1 MISRTGV
8 ATKAESIGLS
18 TAGRT
23 SWLGFLSLLG
33 LSAWSGLAAGL
44 LEVGT
49 IVLRKQVFHAGQ
61 LMNMSRHFIWLV
73 PIANCAIFLMLGI
86 FGCCLILVWPRRGR
100 WLFFRVVGALALLPA
115 LLVAFPRIYTLA
127 WLIVALGS
135 AARLVPLFERA
146 GPSFRRFVAVSL
158 PVAMSIVAI
167 LGASLWAGDVIKQRR
182 ENGRELPPP
191 DSPNVLMIV
200 LDSVAAGHLSLNG
213 YERATSTTLAELA
226 GRGIVFRTAR
236 GASSWT
242 LPSHSTMF
250 TGRWLHELSVG
261 WLTPLDGARP
271 TLAEFLGERGYA
283 TAGFVANT
291 TYCGTDTGLARG
303 FTRYEDYIFPE
314 LTALKTTVLADRALQ
329 FLRATVYFSEDWLES
344 AGLLRAVRRLVGS
357 IDDDRKGA
365 GVVNRQLL
373 EWLAQRPHPERPF
386 FAFLNFFDAHY
397 PYQLPTGRLH
407 RFGVEPT
414 DYYERYLIQQW
425 GVLDKTTVSPSGV
438 AFATAAYDD
447 CIADL
452 DEQLGKLIDL
462 LDRGGALERTWLIIT
477 SDHGES
483 FGEHRGYFGH
493 GSSLYDTELHVPLII
508 IPPGGRTTARVVEE
522 AVSLRDLAAT
532 VVDVAGQAA
541 GSPFPGTSLA
551 SYWEQGKVA
560 TPHDGGTASPSFAE
574 LVPYDERAAD
584 YWNSGKPLPP
594 LGTLKGQDWSYIRR
608 DTDGREELFHL
619 REDAKEAHDLAGDPA
634 TRTIRE
640 QTRNTLNA
648 LTGGPLLPE
657 RFNR

>member
-1 MISRTGV
+1 
-8 ATKAESIGLS
+8 
-18 TAGRT
+18 
-23 SWLGFLSLLG
+23 
-33 LSAWSGLAAGL
+33 L

-49 IVLRKQVFHAGQ
+49 IVLRKQVFGAGQ

-73 PIANCAIFLMLGI
+73 PIANCAIFFMLGI

-100 WLFFRVVGALALLPA
+100 SLFFRVVGAFALLPA

-146 GPSFRRFVAVSL
+146 GPSFRRFVAASL
-158 PVAMSIVAI
+158 PAAVAIVAI
-167 LGASLWAGDVIKQRR
+167 LWASLWAGDVNKQRR
-182 ENGRELPPP
+182 ENGRELPPRE
-191 DSPNVLMIV
+191 SPNVLMIV

-226 GRGIVFRTAR
+226 GRGIDFRTAR

-250 TGRWLHELSVG
+250 TGRWLHDLSVG
-261 WLTPLDGARP
+261 WLTPLDRAHP

-365 GVVNRQLL
+365 GVVNRELL
-373 EWLAQRPHPERPF
+373 EWLAQRPQPERPF

-397 PYQLPTGRLH
+397 PYQLPSGRLH

-438 AFATAAYDD
+438 AFAAAAYDD

-508 IPPGGRTTARVVEE
+508 IPPGGRTTARVVEA

-551 SYWEQGKVA
+551 SFWEQRKVA
-560 TPHDGGTASPSFAE
+560 APHDGGTASPSFAE

-594 LGTLKGQDWSYIRR
+594 LGALKGQEWSYIRR

-619 REDAKEAHDLAGDPA
+619 REDAKEAHDLAGDPS